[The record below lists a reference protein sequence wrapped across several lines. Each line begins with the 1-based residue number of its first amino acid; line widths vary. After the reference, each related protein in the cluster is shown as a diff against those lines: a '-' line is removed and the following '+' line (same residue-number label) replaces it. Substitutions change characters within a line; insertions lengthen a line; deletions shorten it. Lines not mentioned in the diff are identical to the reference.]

1 MSLVFLGII
10 HNAVESRTMLRDVA
24 MESHNGDDR
33 EAKYHSGGGMSKSG
47 RQWSVAW
54 VVFACRC
61 APCRCVFVVLSS
73 CAFVLLSP
81 KHLSGVN
88 QT

>member
-33 EAKYHSGGGMSKSG
+33 EAKYHSGGRMSKSG
-47 RQWSVAW
+47 RQWSVA
-54 VVFACRC
+54 
-61 APCRCVFVVLSS
+61 
-73 CAFVLLSP
+73 
-81 KHLSGVN
+81 
-88 QT
+88 